1 MRYGRRVR
9 LLASGRT
16 ADVFDLN
23 DGTVLR
29 RFREGW
35 PADREAATM
44 AYLAGFGY
52 PVPEVISV
60 SGPDIVM
67 RRIDGPTMV
76 AAFATGTL
84 ALDEGQRML
93 ADLHDRLH
101 ALPPRVGA
109 APGDCVLHLDLHPEN
124 VLMSAEGPI
133 VIDWSNAVEGPAG
146 YDIAVTAIIYAEVAV
161 DPAHP
166 YNAMGAAALSSFLAY
181 AGVPAPDMI
190 DRALALRLGN
200 PTLSDE
206 EKSRLPMAAE
216 MIRPV

>member
-1 MRYGRRVR
+1 

-16 ADVFDLN
+16 ADVFDLD

-44 AYLAGFGY
+44 AYLGGLGY
-52 PVPEVISV
+52 PVPEVVSV

-76 AAFATGTL
+76 EAFPSGAL
-84 ALDEGQRML
+84 DLDEGQRLL
-93 ADLHDRLH
+93 AELHDRLH
-101 ALPPRVGA
+101 ALP
-109 APGDCVLHLDLHPEN
+109 APSGESVLHLDLHPEN
-124 VLMSAEGPI
+124 VIMSADGPV

-146 YDIAVTAIIYAEVAV
+146 YDIAVTALIYAEVAS

-166 YNAMGAAALSSFLAY
+166 FQAIASPALTAFLRY
-181 AGVPAPDMI
+181 AGVPEPDMVE
-190 DRALALRLGN
+190 RALALRMGN
-200 PTLSDE
+200 PTLSAA
-206 EKSRLPMAAE
+206 EKSRLPQAVQL
-216 MIRPV
+216 IR